1 MAIDDK
7 GLKIVQ
13 GFYFPESDTE
23 CSGAV
28 FKELWKLDKLPAH
41 GKKCVVQ
48 AGGNVGVFPAKLATM
63 FDHVFTFE
71 PDLEN
76 YRCLR
81 LNCGATENI
90 HMFNSALGAEFGR
103 CKVVEPI
110 DEPNNCG
117 ALQVKMTEES
127 TGAFVL
133 PIDELALWACDLIYL
148 DIEGF
153 EYQALCGAK
162 ETIEKHRPVIVVENK
177 GISDHF
183 APKYPNGDPFN
194 GNDNFRDWICDT
206 FNYEYVGRHM
216 RDDIFT
222 PCSKSSA

>member
-7 GLKIVQ
+7 GLKIVE
-13 GFYFPESDTE
+13 GFYFPEGDTE

-28 FKELWKLDKLPAH
+28 FNELWKLDKLPPM
-41 GKKCVVQ
+41 GRKCVVQ

-81 LNCGATENI
+81 LNCGNTENI

-103 CKVVEPI
+103 VKVVEPI

-117 ALQVKMTEES
+117 ALQVKATEDPA
-127 TGAFVL
+127 GAIVL

-148 DIEGF
+148 DIEGY
-153 EYQALCGAK
+153 EYYALMGAK
-162 ETIEKHRPVIVVENK
+162 ETIAAHRPVIVLENK

-183 APKYPNGDPFN
+183 EPKYPDDDPFN
-194 GNDNFRDWICDT
+194 GNDNFRDWVCKQ

-222 PCSKSSA
+222 PCSK